1 MRTTT
6 IACTA
11 IALTLLAGAS
21 FAQTYRW
28 LDQNGRVRYT
38 GTPPPPTATQAEEK
52 KLSSNVVQTD
62 ALPYSAQ
69 LAVKNFPVTLYS
81 AANCGQPCTDGRNLL
96 VKRGVP
102 FKEIAVG
109 DEKSR
114 EALKKASGSD
124 EVPVLTV
131 GHDARKGYQQG
142 TWHAALDAVGY
153 PKSGPV
159 GAASKRE
166 PAKPAMEQQPE
177 SRNNASASNSDS
189 APGPY
194 TPRF

>member
-28 LDQNGRVRYT
+28 LDQNGRVHYT
-38 GTPPPPTATQAEEK
+38 DTPPPPTATQAEEK

-114 EALKKASGSD
+114 EALQKASGSN

-131 GHDARKGYQQG
+131 GHDVRKGYLDSA
-142 TWHAALDAVGY
+142 WHSALDAAGY
-153 PKSGPV
+153 PKSGS
-159 GAASKRE
+159 AANATKRE
-166 PAKPAMEQQPE
+166 PTKPATEPQPGTKD
-177 SRNNASASNSDS
+177 NAADS

>member
-1 MRTTT
+1 MRNTT
-6 IACTA
+6 IACAA
-11 IALTLLAGAS
+11 IALTFLASAS
-21 FAQTYRW
+21 FAETYRW
-28 LDQNGRVRYT
+28 LDQNGRVHYT
-38 GTPPPPTATQAEEK
+38 DTPPPPTATQAEEK
-52 KLSSNVVQTD
+52 KLNSNVVQTD

-69 LAVKNFPVTLYS
+69 LATKNFPVTLYS

-114 EALKKASGSD
+114 AALKKASGSD

-142 TWHAALDAVGY
+142 TWHAALDAAGY
-153 PKSGPV
+153 PKSGP
-159 GAASKRE
+159 GSAASKRE
-166 PAKPAMEQQPE
+166 TARPAMGQQTQ
-177 SRNNASASNSDS
+177 S
-189 APGPY
+189 
-194 TPRF
+194 